1 MAKPWKSPRDI
12 LMRRPAQYFVT
23 VLNRLTST
31 NLPKTLNYIQYRL
44 LCVTQATYRAI
55 KVINDSWKIPKDV
68 LMRRPA
74 TYFLTVLNRLTRTNL
89 PKTLKYIQYRLLHV
103 TQVTYG
109 RHVRMSPAY
118 SLHRRSCVIPK
129 VPIMRGK
136 LSIMTYD
143 DMAVIPAMKI
153 SLRYL
158 QDVICPRTSHRDVPG
173 TVSWLGDHFYFV
185 IWGLGDK

>member
-1 MAKPWKSPRDI
+1 
-12 LMRRPAQYFVT
+12 
-23 VLNRLTST
+23 
-31 NLPKTLNYIQYRL
+31 
-44 LCVTQATYRAI
+44 
-55 KVINDSWKIPKDV
+55 
-68 LMRRPA
+68 MRRPA
-74 TYFLTVLNRLTRTNL
+74 TYFATFLNRLKRTNL
-89 PKTLKYIQYRLLHV
+89 PKTLKYIQYRLLRV

-129 VPIMRGK
+129 IPIMRGK

-158 QDVICPRTSHRDVPG
+158 QDVI
-173 TVSWLGDHFYFV
+173 
-185 IWGLGDK
+185 

>member
-1 MAKPWKSPRDI
+1 MCHTGDIPCNKSDQWVLKNSQGPPYKTSCTIFCNSSKHIDVYKSPKNIEFYTIQAIMCHTGDI
-12 LMRRPAQYFVT
+12 PCNKSERW
-23 VLNRLTST
+23 VL
-31 NLPKTLNYIQYRL
+31 KKYQG
-44 LCVTQATYRAI
+44 
-55 KVINDSWKIPKDV
+55 
-68 LMRRPA
+68 RPA

-103 TQVTYG
+103 TQVTYWSY
-109 RHVRMSPAY
+109 VRISPAY

-129 VPIMRGK
+129 IPIMRGK

-158 QDVICPRTSHRDVPG
+158 QDVI
-173 TVSWLGDHFYFV
+173 
-185 IWGLGDK
+185 